1 MYRSRGTAAAG
12 RQANTIVALATLFA
26 AILYPAHSTSQ
37 DLVTRLGARTNL
49 NTIAIVSGNLNGTY
63 LSIAY
68 DLSAVLD
75 EGEELRVLPI
85 VGKGGGQ
92 NIRDVR
98 FLKGVDLGITQSVL
112 LSRFRRTNE
121 IGPIDEKIVYI
132 AKLFNEEMHLIVR
145 AESGISSIEQLAG
158 QKVNF
163 SDIGSG
169 TQLSTR
175 EIFERLKIKAIEV
188 NMGQA
193 DAFVALKRGEI
204 AATVLI
210 AGKPTGS
217 TSKLKAADGFRI
229 LPVPYAKPLQQDF
242 LPAILTHQDYP
253 NLIEEGRRVDTIAV
267 SAVLIAYNW
276 DHGTERHRR
285 IAKFVE
291 AFFPRLAE
299 FHKPPRHPKWRE
311 ANLAAVL
318 PGWKRFDVAEEWL
331 KNNDVRLPAAE
342 RSQFNEFLAA
352 RAADTAPK
360 AAAATPEDQERLFQ
374 EFLKWKQARER
385 R

>member
-1 MYRSRGTAAAG
+1 
-12 RQANTIVALATLFA
+12 
-26 AILYPAHSTSQ
+26 
-37 DLVTRLGARTNL
+37 
-49 NTIAIVSGNLNGTY
+49 
-63 LSIAY
+63 
-68 DLSAVLD
+68 
-75 EGEELRVLPI
+75 
-85 VGKGGGQ
+85 
-92 NIRDVR
+92 
-98 FLKGVDLGITQSVL
+98 
-112 LSRFRRTNE
+112 
-121 IGPIDEKIVYI
+121 
-132 AKLFNEEMHLIVR
+132 
-145 AESGISSIEQLAG
+145 
-158 QKVNF
+158 
-163 SDIGSG
+163 
-169 TQLSTR
+169 
-175 EIFERLKIKAIEV
+175 
-188 NMGQA
+188 
-193 DAFVALKRGEI
+193 
-204 AATVLI
+204 
-210 AGKPTGS
+210 
-217 TSKLKAADGFRI
+217 
-229 LPVPYAKPLQQDF
+229 
-242 LPAILTHQDYP
+242 
-253 NLIEEGRRVDTIAV
+253 
-267 SAVLIAYNW
+267 VLIAYNW